1 MQRLSSSGVNPCISV
16 DLLRPHAPSLS
27 AGWVGELMPGAMAEL
42 SLPPS
47 THPNTTARAHSASAA
62 SQMVPVPAAKTV
74 GISVRC
80 RTSHPPTLQMVK
92 EALRAH
98 DEKKGAS
105 VVAIKR
111 FILAKYPTVD
121 PIRLKYLL
129 KQALSKGLSC
139 GDLVRPHNSSAV
151 GATGTFKV
159 SQGCWSHRA
168 GGRCWLVKPVK
179 VSRGAPLSSLQAQPR
194 AAEKP
199 RSNRAKDPQTADQ
212 PQAHGP
218 GPSGLPKAA
227 AHRQAP
233 RKGRSGPSTARDA
246 QNAGESDSSSSA
258 GAEAKAPRGKG
269 KGKVPKGAQ
278 QEGPK
283 AQGGQNKVKKPRATA
298 GAGQGKARVKKAAPM
313 AADRKAP

>member
-1 MQRLSSSGVNPCISV
+1 
-16 DLLRPHAPSLS
+16 
-27 AGWVGELMPGAMAEL
+27 
-42 SLPPS
+42 
-47 THPNTTARAHSASAA
+47 
-62 SQMVPVPAAKTV
+62 MVPVPAAKTV

-151 GATGTFKV
+151 GATGTFKLAHKKPGHKQQLGQAGPDRGQAPKPGQKGSTKD
-159 SQGCWSHRA
+159 SQAPVA
-168 GGRCWLVKPVK
+168 GARPRGKGLWVLWCHQAAAQGEARE
-179 VSRGAPLSSLQAQPR
+179 GAPLSSLQAQPR

>member
-1 MQRLSSSGVNPCISV
+1 
-16 DLLRPHAPSLS
+16 
-27 AGWVGELMPGAMAEL
+27 
-42 SLPPS
+42 
-47 THPNTTARAHSASAA
+47 
-62 SQMVPVPAAKTV
+62 MVPLPAAKAA
-74 GISVRC
+74 GIAQRC
-80 RTSHPPTLQMVK
+80 QAQHPPTLQMIK

-121 PIRLKYLL
+121 PIRLKYML

-159 SQGCWSHRA
+159 SGAAGATGLGLRCCLALLTALSHLQLALKKSRYKQQPGQADPDRGQTPKPGQEGTTKAPQAPVA
-168 GGRCWLVKPVK
+168 GARQRGATKQQPTATKQQPKAKPVK
-179 VSRGAPLSSLQAQPR
+179 AQPR

-199 RSNRAKDPQTADQ
+199 RSDRAKHPQTAGRS
-212 PQAHGP
+212 QAHGP
-218 GPSGLPKAA
+218 GPSGPPRAA
-227 AHRQAP
+227 SHRQGP
-233 RKGRSGPSTARDA
+233 QKGHSGPSTARA
-246 QNAGESDSSSSA
+246 AENAGGTDSDSSASA
-258 GAEAKAPRGKG
+258 GAKGPQKAPKGKS

-278 QEGPK
+278 QDAPK
-283 AQGGQNKVKKPRATA
+283 AQGGQGQAKKPRATP
-298 GAGQGKARVKKAAPM
+298 GAGQGKARLKKAVPM